1 MELPPIVSEQEWQ
14 EARDALLV
22 KEKELTHARD
32 AMAAERRRMP
42 RMLVEK
48 EYEFDGPD
56 GRVSLLDLFEGRR
69 QLIIYRFF
77 YEPGVRGWPEKGCP
91 GCSMMADQNAH
102 PAHLNARDT
111 MFAQV
116 SRAPQADIERLK
128 ERMGWEN
135 IPWYTLTDD
144 FDKDFGVD
152 EWHGTNVFLRVSDRI
167 YRTYFVD
174 GRGDADLGGTFS
186 YLDITALGRQE
197 DFEDS
202 PEGYPQSR
210 VGGYS
215 WWRRHDEYESDPPAL
230 PLDDET
236 LIAADERARSAAGSA
251 T

>member
-22 KEKELTHARD
+22 REKELTHARD

-48 EYEFDGPD
+48 EYEFEGPN
-56 GRVSLLDLFEGRR
+56 GRGSLLDLFEGRR
-69 QLIIYRFF
+69 QLILYRFF
-77 YEPGVRGWPEKGCP
+77 YEPGVRGWPKKGCP
-91 GCSMMADQNAH
+91 GCSMVADQNGH

-111 MFAQV
+111 ILGHI

-128 ERMGWEN
+128 EKMGWD
-135 IPWYTLTDD
+135 IPWYTVIDD
-144 FDKDFGVD
+144 FDKDFGVG
-152 EWHGTNVFLRVSDRI
+152 EWHGTNVFLRVGDRV

-174 GRGDADLGGTFS
+174 GRGDEALGSTFS
-186 YLDITALGRQE
+186 YLDITPLGRQE
-197 DFEDS
+197 DWEDS
-202 PEGYPQSR
+202 PEGYPQGPST
-210 VGGYS
+210 
-215 WWRRHDEYESDPPAL
+215 WWRRHDEYEVDPPEL

-236 LIAADERARSAAGSA
+236 LIAADERARSAAGIA